1 MIGTFFMKYR
11 FPLAYAVTKVLANH
25 IHAAI
30 VPVRPTKLISLKTRP
45 IDIGREH
52 TPAERTECIRQIAE
66 VLPRIKSG
74 TVIGKQSRSAAIKT
88 GGGLRGSRAT
98 RWG

>member
-11 FPLAYAVTKVLANH
+11 FPLAYVVTKVLANH

-30 VPVRPTKLISLKTRP
+30 VPVRQTKPISLKTRP

-52 TPAERTECIRQIAE
+52 TPAERVECIWQIAE
-66 VLPRIKSG
+66 ALPRIKKA
-74 TVIGKQSRSAAIKT
+74 TIRERSRSAAIKT
-88 GGGLRGSRAT
+88 GGGLRGSNAT
-98 RWG
+98 RWK